1 MTTPASCCAPCPT
14 VETVNVPGV
23 QGPPGDDGTNGADGI
38 DAFTNTTADFI
49 VPAVN
54 ANVAVSVANNAW
66 MVIGQPAFV
75 QGPAHFVVA
84 GKTGSTIAT
93 LTFKGNVGDVAPGA
107 TITTGAGV
115 SPAGI
120 QGAGTLIP
128 ALTDYH
134 VAGAGALTNTPTRLL
149 SSQVTLATAGTYLLF
164 ATCRL
169 DFAGATFAASQ
180 TVTIKLRET
189 TLGPADLA
197 NALVKCQ
204 TGIVT
209 TITATLF
216 VLPIPPV
223 TYAASAGATIQVF
236 GDVGVA
242 PSAGALNAVEVGILA
257 IKLF

>member
-1 MTTPASCCAPCPT
+1 MTTPNQCCAPCPT
-14 VETVNVPGV
+14 VETVNTPGIE
-23 QGPPGDDGTNGADGI
+23 GPPGDDGTNGADGI
-38 DAFTNTTADFI
+38 DAFTFTTADFT

-54 ANVAVSVANNAW
+54 ANVAVSVVNNAW
-66 MVIGQPAFV
+66 MVVGQPIFV
-75 QGPAHFVVA
+75 AGPAHFLVA
-84 GKTGSTIAT
+84 GKTGSTVAT
-93 LTFKGNVGDVAPGA
+93 LTFKGYVGDVSPGA

-128 ALTDYH
+128 ALSDYH
-134 VAGAGALTNTPTRLL
+134 VGGAGALTTTPTQLL
-149 SSQVTLATAGTYLLF
+149 GSQVTLAAGTYLLF

-169 DFAGATFAASQ
+169 DFAAASFAASQ

-189 TLGPADLA
+189 TNGPADLA
-197 NALVKCQ
+197 NAVVKCQ

-209 TITATLF
+209 TITQTLF
-216 VLPIPPV
+216 VLPMPPV
-223 TYAASAGATIQVF
+223 SYAAAAGDTVQVF

-242 PSAGALNAVEVGILA
+242 PGAGALNAVEVAILA